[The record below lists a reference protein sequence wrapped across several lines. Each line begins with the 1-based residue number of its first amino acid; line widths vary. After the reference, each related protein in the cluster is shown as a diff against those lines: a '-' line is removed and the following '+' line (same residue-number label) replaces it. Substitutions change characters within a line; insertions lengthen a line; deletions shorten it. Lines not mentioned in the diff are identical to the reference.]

1 MAVDKKKLKLVFEFL
16 GQIICIEK
24 LFFSVILWVGLSVPF
39 LTITQILR
47 AIIYIIYYIIYYTCH
62 NTHVSFLFCFEQ
74 TDGKEMKRKKIK

>member
-47 AIIYIIYYIIYYTCH
+47 AIIYIIYYIIYIIIYVYY
-62 NTHVSFLFCFEQ
+62 N
-74 TDGKEMKRKKIK
+74 